1 MNKQDK
7 IISEAAKWA
16 VRMDAGLGGAEQ
28 DAFLDWFTADPRHAA
43 EYGRQRANWVRLDIL
58 ADWRPEHAVRPNRD
72 LLAPR
77 RAPVFGWMKR
87 WMKKRRR
94 VFFGGALTV
103 AAAACACA
111 CACAV
116 WLVVVAPK
124 TADRARNG
132 AAPAFTF
139 SEGGMISSIEQSKLD
154 DGTIVELNRGASITV
169 MYTPTER
176 YVKLEHGEVNFQV
189 AKDPARPFIVNIGGV
204 NVRALGTTF
213 NVRRNNGAVEVLV
226 TSGVVQV
233 HAEDSP
239 FAVVT
244 MLAQEE
250 AFVKAGQMAVVS
262 LAAAQTPSL
271 SVQTVASDKIENL
284 IAWRPRL
291 LDITEQPLSSVVEE
305 FNRRNA
311 PIRLVIADPDL
322 AKTEVSATMRSDQVE
337 NFVRLLEGDFRVKAE
352 RAGNLVTLYKK
363 KQRS

>member
-1 MNKQDK
+1 MNKQDE

-43 EYGRQRANWVRLDIL
+43 EYDRQRANWARLDIL
-58 ADWRPEHAVRPNRD
+58 ADWRPEHALRPNRD

-77 RAPVFGWMKR
+77 KASIFGR
-87 WMKKRRR
+87 LGKRRR
-94 VFFGGALTV
+94 VLLGGALTV

-111 CACAV
+111 V
-116 WLVVVAPK
+116 LLVIVTPK
-124 TADRARNG
+124 AADRARDG
-132 AAPAFTF
+132 AAPAPTF
-139 SEGGMISSIEQSKLD
+139 SEAGMISSIEQSKLD

-204 NVRALGTTF
+204 NVRALGTSF

-239 FAVVT
+239 AAVAP
-244 MLAQEE
+244 MPAQEE

-262 LAAAQTPSL
+262 LAAAQAPSL
-271 SVQTVASDKIENL
+271 SVQTVASDKIEKL

-305 FNRRNA
+305 FNRCNA

>member
-1 MNKQDK
+1 MDKQDK
-7 IISEAAKWA
+7 IISEAAEWA
-16 VRMDAGLGGAEQ
+16 VRTDAGLGGAEQ

-43 EYGRQRANWVRLDIL
+43 EYDRQRANWARLDIL

-77 RAPVFGWMKR
+77 KAPVFGWMKR

-94 VFFGGALTV
+94 VFSGGALTV
-103 AAAACACA
+103 AAAACV

-116 WLVVVAPK
+116 WLVVVAPR
-124 TADRARNG
+124 TADEARNG
-132 AAPAFTF
+132 VAPAFTF

-176 YVKLEHGEVNFQV
+176 YVKLDYGEVNFQV
-189 AKDPARPFIVNIGGV
+189 AKDPTRPFIVNIGGV
-204 NVRALGTTF
+204 NVRALGTSF
-213 NVRRNNGAVEVLV
+213 NVRRNKGAVEVLV

-233 HAEDSP
+233 HAEDRPVALAS
-239 FAVVT
+239 
-244 MLAQEE
+244 MLAREE

-262 LAAAQTPSL
+262 LVAAQAPSL

-291 LDITEQPLSSVVEE
+291 LDITEQPLSSAVEE

-311 PIRLVIADPDL
+311 PIRLIIADPEL
-322 AKTEVSATMRSDQVE
+322 EKTEVSATMRSDQVE